1 MRGKHRTGLRRCA
14 WSRPLQVTYGLGM
27 SVVLQE
33 LLELL
38 RLEQLEQ
45 NLFRGQSR
53 DPGWGT
59 VYGGQVLGQ
68 ALSAASQ
75 TVPIERTAH
84 SLHGYFLRPGDVKA
98 PIVYDVDCIRDGKSF
113 TTRRVVAIQ
122 HGRAIFNM
130 AASFQIAEDG
140 YDHQTQMPEAPDP
153 MTLKTE
159 RELARTIADKI
170 PEPLRSRVLSERP
183 IEQRPVNP
191 TNPLAPKKGPP
202 RRQVWYRAAE
212 ALPDETAVHQCLL
225 AYASDSNFLGTAML
239 PHGVSPLQPTMQAA
253 SLDHSMWFHRAFRL
267 DDWLL
272 YDIDSPSACGARG
285 LARGQFFD
293 TNGRLVASTAQ
304 EGLMRPR

>member
-1 MRGKHRTGLRRCA
+1 
-14 WSRPLQVTYGLGM
+14 M
-27 SVVLQE
+27 SSVLQE

-38 RLEQLEQ
+38 RLERLEQ

-68 ALSAASQ
+68 ALSAAAQ
-75 TVPIERTAH
+75 TVPDDRVAH
-84 SLHGYFLRPGDVKA
+84 SLHGYFLRSGDVNA
-98 PIVYDVDCIRDGKSF
+98 PIIYDVDCIRDGKSF

-130 AASFQIAEDG
+130 AASFQIVEDG
-140 YDHQTQMPEAPDP
+140 YDHHTPMPEAPKP
-153 MTLKTE
+153 ETLRTE

-183 IEQRPVNP
+183 IEVRPVNP

-202 RRQVWYRAAE
+202 HRQVWYRSIE
-212 ALPDETAVHQCLL
+212 ALPDDINVHQCLL
-225 AYASDSNFLGTAML
+225 AYASDFYFLDTALL
-239 PHGVSPLQPTMQAA
+239 PHGASAFMPNIQAA
-253 SLDHSMWFHRAFRL
+253 SLDHSMWFHRSFRI

-272 YDIDSPSACGARG
+272 YDIESPSASAARG
-285 LARGQFFD
+285 LSRGQFFD
-293 TNGRLVASTAQ
+293 QSGRLVASTAQ
-304 EGLMRPR
+304 EGLMRRR